1 MINRTEQ
8 EERDYL
14 EEVKERLELSLNRV
28 DSRVKQYSE
37 ELRQTKEYI
46 YEHQSGID
54 EADKVAASQSI
65 NSMASTGE
73 SSVARKK
80 KLMKLRESP
89 YFGRIDF
96 ITEGKEQMPVY
107 IGIHTFSDES
117 LGVNLVYD
125 WRAPISSMFYDFELG
140 DAWYITPGGKV
151 NGTIELKR
159 QYKIREGRMEFMIEN
174 EVNIHDD
181 ILQKVLSLSA
191 DDKMKNIVAT
201 IQRDQNAV
209 IRNETASVMIIQGV
223 AGSGKTSIALHRIAF
238 LLYRFRD
245 EIRAKDILI
254 LSPNKVFSDYI
265 SNVLP
270 ELGEEHIPETGM
282 EDIAGELLEHKY
294 SFQSFFQ
301 QVASLLEKSDTPYI
315 ERIRFKASFEF
326 LGQLNRYLIHIENNY
341 FTFAELRVGSAV
353 IPFPFIQERFR
364 AYHRIPLLM
373 RFPEVI
379 KDVQNHL
386 RIQVQRKL
394 TGREKTIISEAVP
407 RMFKIRDVFDLYRD
421 FYSWLR
427 KPEMFKPMEGG
438 TLEFADVFPLIYF
451 KMRLEG
457 YQSYDHVKHILID
470 EMQDYTPVQYA
481 VLSRLF
487 KCKKTILGDVG
498 QTVNPYSAS
507 SAEGIEEVFPQGET
521 VKLFRSY
528 RSTYEITRFAQKI
541 SSNPHVI
548 PMERHGTPPE
558 VKGFKS
564 NAEEMV
570 AISALIV
577 IFENSNH
584 RSLGILCKTADQA
597 ELVAE
602 SLKQDHKVHLLTPD
616 STSFYEGIII
626 TTAHLA
632 KGLEFDEVIV
642 PFVSANN
649 YHTEVDKSMLYIAC
663 TRAMHR
669 LTLTHSKEKTSFLDH
684 KQETS
689 EM

>member
-1 MINRTEQ
+1 MAMINKTEQ
-8 EERDYL
+8 EERAYL
-14 EEVKERLELSLNRV
+14 EEIKERLELALNRV

-37 ELRQTKEYI
+37 ELRLNKEYI
-46 YEHQSGID
+46 YEHQSSMD
-54 EADKVAASQSI
+54 DADKVAAGQSI
-65 NSMASTGE
+65 NRMASTGE
-73 SSVARKK
+73 STVVRKK

-96 ITEGKEQMPVY
+96 TGRGEGEPMPVY
-107 IGIHTFSDES
+107 IGIHTFSDEI

-140 DAWYITPGGKV
+140 DAWYVTPGGKII
-151 NGTIELKR
+151 GTIELKR

-181 ILQKVLSLSA
+181 ILQKELSLSA

-245 EIRAKDILI
+245 EIRARDILI

-282 EDIAGELLEHKY
+282 EDIADELLEHKY
-294 SFQSFFQ
+294 SFQTFFQ
-301 QVASLLEKSDTPYI
+301 QVASLLEKSDAAYI

-341 FTFAELRVGSAV
+341 FTFTELRVGSIV

-364 AYHRIPLLM
+364 AYHRIPLLK

-386 RIQVQRKL
+386 RNQVQRKL
-394 TGREKTIISEAVP
+394 TGREKSIIGEAVP
-407 RMFKIRDVFDLYRD
+407 RMFKMRDAFELYRD
-421 FYSWLR
+421 FYRWVG
-427 KPEMFKPMEGG
+427 KPEMFQPMEGG
-438 TLEFADVFPLIYF
+438 MLEFADVFPLIYF
-451 KMRLEG
+451 TMRLEG
-457 YQSYDHVKHILID
+457 YQSFDHVKHLLVD

-528 RSTYEITRFAQKI
+528 RSTYEITRFAQGI
-541 SSNPHVI
+541 SLNPNVI
-548 PMERHGTPPE
+548 PMERHGTPPKIKE
-558 VKGFKS
+558 FKN
-564 NAEEMV
+564 NAEEME
-570 AISALIV
+570 AIRMLIDN
-577 IFENSNH
+577 FENSNH
-584 RSLGILCKTADQA
+584 RSLGILCKTTDQA
-597 ELVAE
+597 EFVAE
-602 SLKQDHKVHLLTPD
+602 SVRQHHKAHLLTPD

-632 KGLEFDEVIV
+632 KGLEFDEVII
-642 PFVSANN
+642 PFVSSGNF
-649 YHTEVDKSMLYIAC
+649 HTEIDKSMLYIAC
-663 TRAMHR
+663 TRAMHQ
-669 LTLTHSKEKTSFLDH
+669 LTLTYSREKTRFL
-684 KQETS
+684 
-689 EM
+689 